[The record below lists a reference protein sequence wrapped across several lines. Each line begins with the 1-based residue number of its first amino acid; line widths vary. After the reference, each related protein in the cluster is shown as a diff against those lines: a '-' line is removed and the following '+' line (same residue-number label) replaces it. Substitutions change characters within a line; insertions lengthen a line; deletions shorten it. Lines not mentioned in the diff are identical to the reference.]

1 MRPVRFCAL
10 FLAFGGLCVAVFPAA
25 APAQV
30 SRSVPTLDLVGDSI
44 AEGFRPSSSRP
55 VAKVPIVKIGTPYK
69 ADYSKVDYS
78 RAERRPR
85 RLASAKGVRTAKGH
99 KDMRK

>member
-10 FLAFGGLCVAVFPAA
+10 CFSLGGLCALGGLCVAVFPAA

-30 SRSVPTLDLVGDSI
+30 SGDSI
-44 AEGFRPSSSRP
+44 AEGFRPNSSRP
-55 VAKVPIVKIGTPYK
+55 VAKAPIVKIGTPYRVG
-69 ADYSKVDYS
+69 YSEADYS

-85 RLASAKGVRTAKGH
+85 RPASAKGVRAAKGH
-99 KDMRK
+99 KDGRK